1 MTSDMTHG
9 TTLKYILI
17 TTFAGSVVMANVLA
31 AKLTWL
37 TLPYIGG
44 VAIPAGFIAF
54 GVAYLCSDLLVEFYG
69 GDVAHKVVNAT
80 IATLTVAYALIY
92 ISIWMP
98 TAPFWPLQ
106 EQFTTVLGSSGSI
119 ILASIIALGIAQH
132 FDVRLFERILQRT
145 GRGHKWV
152 RNCASTT
159 ASQALDTVLFVTL
172 GFGVFPLLGL
182 GGDAILGWELVSII
196 LGQYIVKLGVVV
208 ADTLPFYAVTKIP
221 DTKPNHD

>member
-1 MTSDMTHG
+1 MSEAERQTA
-9 TTLKYILI
+9 TLKYLLI

-37 TLPYIGG
+37 TLPYVGG
-44 VAIPAGFIAF
+44 VAIPAGFLAF

-80 IATLTVAYALIY
+80 IATLTLSYALIY
-92 ISIWMP
+92 VSIWMP

-106 EQFTTVLGSSGSI
+106 EQFATVLGSSGSI

-132 FDVRLFERILQRT
+132 IDVRLFENILERT
-145 GRGHKWV
+145 GREHKWV
-152 RNCASTT
+152 RNCGST
-159 ASQALDTVLFVTL
+159 ALSQGLDTALFVSL
-172 GFGVFPLLGL
+172 GFGLFPLLGF
-182 GGDAILGWELVSII
+182 GGEAILGWELASII

-208 ADTLPFYAVTKIP
+208 GDTVPFYLITGLKR
-221 DTKPNHD
+221 